1 MVYTG
6 TEIAPNPVN
15 RRSLKRQRSIRS
27 KPPVQTQAPKSRR
40 AGPSLQGAGCN
51 THQLDGLR
59 IVNRL
64 TSLSAAELLVV
75 RVQPCGAAL
84 RPVDRE
90 RLVSLEMLDL
100 RCWILPR
107 EILVFIGTA
116 GTDLV
121 TTAPFIFFYTPGDF
135 FRCS

>member
-1 MVYTG
+1 MLKCPPA
-6 TEIAPNPVN
+6 EHFIPDPSVN
-15 RRSLKRQRSIRS
+15 VI
-27 KPPVQTQAPKSRR
+27 
-40 AGPSLQGAGCN
+40 GCA
-51 THQLDGLR
+51 R
-59 IVNRL
+59 
-64 TSLSAAELLVV
+64 
-75 RVQPCGAAL
+75 AAL
-84 RPVDRE
+84 RPVDI
-90 RLVSLEMLDL
+90 SLEMLDL

>member
-1 MVYTG
+1 MARGAHHHQIKAQKWGYKYTG
-6 TEIAPNPVN
+6 IAAIASFMCVCVIACP
-15 RRSLKRQRSIRS
+15 
-27 KPPVQTQAPKSRR
+27 
-40 AGPSLQGAGCN
+40 AGLVHFEDAAGCN

-84 RPVDRE
+84 RPVDI
-90 RLVSLEMLDL
+90 SLEMLDL

-107 EILVFIGTA
+107 EILVFIGT
-116 GTDLV
+116 D
-121 TTAPFIFFYTPGDF
+121 
-135 FRCS
+135 

>member
-1 MVYTG
+1 MSCVCV
-6 TEIAPNPVN
+6 IACP
-15 RRSLKRQRSIRS
+15 
-27 KPPVQTQAPKSRR
+27 
-40 AGPSLQGAGCN
+40 AGLVHFEDAAGCN

-84 RPVDRE
+84 RPVDI
-90 RLVSLEMLDL
+90 SLEMLDL

-121 TTAPFIFFYTPGDF
+121 TTAPVGAFTKP
-135 FRCS
+135 